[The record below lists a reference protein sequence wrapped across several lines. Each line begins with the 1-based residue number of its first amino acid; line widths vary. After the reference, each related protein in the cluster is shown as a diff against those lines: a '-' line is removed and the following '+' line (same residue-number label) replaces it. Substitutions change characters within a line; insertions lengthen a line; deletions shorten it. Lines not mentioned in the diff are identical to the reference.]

1 MNSPIKERIAKW
13 IKKNKTQLYVANKI
27 HFSFKDIFCVYVMC
41 ITCFTDWATEAPLT
55 FISFSCL
62 IVLVSTMLNRYD
74 IWHFCLISDLR
85 EKAFNLSWLGIMLAV
100 GLLYVTFII
109 LSYVPSITNLMML
122 YHESMLYFSKYFCYI
137 YWVIVW
143 FLPVI
148 LLMWHITF
156 IGLCMF
162 EPSSYPK
169 DKSQLIMVYDSIII
183 FLFYLLFIYYLF
195 YLKSS

>member
-1 MNSPIKERIAKW
+1 
-13 IKKNKTQLYVANKI
+13 
-27 HFSFKDIFCVYVMC
+27 
-41 ITCFTDWATEAPLT
+41 
-55 FISFSCL
+55 
-62 IVLVSTMLNRYD
+62 MLNSGD
-74 IWHFCLISDLR
+74 SWHFCLISDLR

-109 LSYVPSITNLMML
+109 LSYIPSVTNLMML

-169 DKSQLIMVYDSIII
+169 GKSQWRDGKIFHVSGNQKWSGVPIII
-183 FLFYLLFIYYLF
+183 LDKIDSQPNTATRDKEGHYIMIKWSIHQEDITITNICAPNTEAPKCIKQIVTD
-195 YLKSS
+195 LKVEKQ